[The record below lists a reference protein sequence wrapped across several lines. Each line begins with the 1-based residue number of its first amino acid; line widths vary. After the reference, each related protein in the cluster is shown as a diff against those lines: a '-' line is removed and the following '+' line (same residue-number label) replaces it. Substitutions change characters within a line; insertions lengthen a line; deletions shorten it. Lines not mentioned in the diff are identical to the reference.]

1 MKRATLAVL
10 LILFAAATPQVS
22 SAQEPTSSA
31 AGITETSSDAVRAQ
45 ALLARAVSR
54 IKEVGDRA
62 LAEFGRQGEFTD
74 KELYVYVLD
83 TNGTM
88 LTSGGSSATLIGRNL
103 SQMRDVTGKPFFAEI
118 LDKAR
123 TVGYGEVD
131 YRWLNWADNSVQRK
145 HAYFEKV
152 GDRILSVGYYIN
164 RSSPEQTRAFL
175 DRAVEAMEIEPSS
188 AIREFNRLD
197 GRFVQ
202 DDLYVFVIDRESGHF
217 VAHGSMPRLVGTD
230 GSELR
235 DKAGTPIIRPMLDQ
249 AARDKSGELDYLWK
263 NPVTRK
269 TEPKRTVFKIVDRY
283 IVAVGYFKP

>member
-1 MKRATLAVL
+1 
-10 LILFAAATPQVS
+10 VS

-31 AGITETSSDAVRAQ
+31 AGIAATSSDAVRAQ
-45 ALLARAVSR
+45 ALLARAVLR

-83 TNGTM
+83 TTGTM

-103 SQMRDVTGKPFFAEI
+103 SNMRDVSGKPFFAEMV
-118 LDKAR
+118 DKAQN
-123 TVGYGEVD
+123 VGYGEVH
-131 YRWLNWADNSVQRK
+131 YRWLNWTDNSVQRK

-202 DDLYVFVIDRESGHF
+202 DDLYVFVIDRKSGHF

-235 DKAGTPIIRPMLDQ
+235 DKAGTPIIRPMLAQ
-249 AARDKSGELDYLWK
+249 AVRDKSGELDYLWK

-269 TEPKRTVFKIVDRY
+269 TEPKRTVFKVVDRY

>member
-10 LILFAAATPQVS
+10 LILFAAAIPQVS

-31 AGITETSSDAVRAQ
+31 AGIAETSSDAVRAQ

-62 LAEFGRQGEFTD
+62 LPEFGRQGEFTD

-152 GDRILSVGYYIN
+152 GDRILSVATTSIAPHPN
-164 RSSPEQTRAFL
+164 RHAHFWTAQSKPWKSSRQAQSE
-175 DRAVEAMEIEPSS
+175 SS
-188 AIREFNRLD
+188 T
-197 GRFVQ
+197 
-202 DDLYVFVIDRESGHF
+202 
-217 VAHGSMPRLVGTD
+217 GSTD
-230 GSELR
+230 GS
-235 DKAGTPIIRPMLDQ
+235 
-249 AARDKSGELDYLWK
+249 Y
-263 NPVTRK
+263 
-269 TEPKRTVFKIVDRY
+269 RTICMSS
-283 IVAVGYFKP
+283 